1 MSHRAAILS
10 ALLLLLSPMLAQRLP
25 SFRIKEEESRD
36 HFRRGLTFYN
46 SGQYLAAREFFYKAL
61 NRVPSFHLARR
72 YLGDANYYSGEW
84 NSALEQW
91 EFLDKRSEG
100 TYSLIRMRSDL
111 LRFRLNGFRD
121 AGPYIHFRTFNKKDF
136 GDISAL
142 RPVDIA
148 VDSEAN
154 VYYLFSESA
163 NIIVSNAGATSFR
176 QIRGS
181 IFDRMKGPSAMALLR
196 DRIYV
201 ADYSDDRIRIFDRS
215 GSSISSFGTTGS
227 EKGQLRGPAGIAVT
241 ADAVYVSDSGNRRIE
256 KFDLDGKHILS
267 FLTADTGLKFPAGI
281 AVDGE
286 NVYVADRD
294 SARIFTFDRDGNQL
308 DQIESKMLSHPRG
321 VSVGAGKLVIADEE
335 AGVLFYDLAEK
346 TWTRLETRTEDDR
359 TLVWKRAYSA
369 RMDSNGVLMAA
380 DTGAGLVHM
389 FMPEALRISNLECR
403 VERVDTASFPDVAV
417 FLQLR
422 NRLGNP
428 LPGLDRNEIRIF
440 ENDRFLR
447 GINTSSMEDYQNRVN
462 LSFVK
467 ENNADLSSEENK
479 NVLSTI
485 LTSFLAPI
493 RISDRIKVIRA
504 GESVRSVYEGLQR
517 RMIIRSMQEGET
529 TERPDV
535 GKALVEAIG
544 GQITSL
550 GPRAVIAIVSGASAN
565 PFVQY
570 PVDRVEY
577 FARAQGIP
585 IYIISFEEGGPG
597 DTQDTYRALATNTGG
612 AYIRAYDETSV
623 RALYESIRARK
634 DERYIIT
641 YHSGLTP
648 DLADRYVDVRI
659 DVDHQG
665 MTGSA
670 EGGYFVPRL

>member
-1 MSHRAAILS
+1 
-10 ALLLLLSPMLAQRLP
+10 
-25 SFRIKEEESRD
+25 
-36 HFRRGLTFYN
+36 
-46 SGQYLAAREFFYKAL
+46 
-61 NRVPSFHLARR
+61 
-72 YLGDANYYSGEW
+72 
-84 NSALEQW
+84 
-91 EFLDKRSEG
+91 
-100 TYSLIRMRSDL
+100 
-111 LRFRLNGFRD
+111 
-121 AGPYIHFRTFNKKDF
+121 
-136 GDISAL
+136 
-142 RPVDIA
+142 
-148 VDSEAN
+148 
-154 VYYLFSESA
+154 
-163 NIIVSNAGATSFR
+163 
-176 QIRGS
+176 
-181 IFDRMKGPSAMALLR
+181 
-196 DRIYV
+196 
-201 ADYSDDRIRIFDRS
+201 
-215 GSSISSFGTTGS
+215 
-227 EKGQLRGPAGIAVT
+227 
-241 ADAVYVSDSGNRRIE
+241 
-256 KFDLDGKHILS
+256 
-267 FLTADTGLKFPAGI
+267 
-281 AVDGE
+281 
-286 NVYVADRD
+286 
-294 SARIFTFDRDGNQL
+294 
-308 DQIESKMLSHPRG
+308 
-321 VSVGAGKLVIADEE
+321 
-335 AGVLFYDLAEK
+335 
-346 TWTRLETRTEDDR
+346 
-359 TLVWKRAYSA
+359 
-369 RMDSNGVLMAA
+369 
-380 DTGAGLVHM
+380 M

-504 GESVRSVYEGLQR
+504 GESVRSVYDGLQR

-597 DTQDTYRALATNTGG
+597 DTQDVYRSLATNTGG
-612 AYIRAYDETSV
+612 AYIRAYDETAV